1 VKSKAPESAL
11 PPLDYQAWLSR
22 AWNFIE
28 KCRALPD
35 EVYITQVVEPPATRA
50 QIRRHLSGLA
60 RPVPRSLERW
70 FREGSAHC
78 RLVFNWQPQS
88 RSLSPLQRKTA
99 YQFRVGG
106 QVTIGPISE
115 IWVWFSQREILC
127 EPLQNREDARAKH
140 ALELWQKSF
149 PFCAFG
155 DGDLLAV
162 IPSDSG
168 PEPVVYLG
176 HELPDM
182 ACVLAPDF
190 DEFLR
195 RWEQLR
201 YCDQNGM
208 FAHLDKSGLNPSS
221 KMANQ
226 LREWLPAK

>member
-1 VKSKAPESAL
+1 MKTNLAESTL
-11 PPLDYQAWLSR
+11 PPLDYQAWLAR

-35 EVYITQVVEPPATRA
+35 EVHVAQVVEPPATKV
-50 QIRRHLSGLA
+50 QVRRHLSSLP

-78 RLVFNWQPQS
+78 RLEYNWRPQS
-88 RSLSPLQRKTA
+88 HNLSPLQRRTG
-99 YQFRVGG
+99 YQFSVGG

-115 IWVWFSQREILC
+115 IWVWFSRSETLR
-127 EPLQNREDARAKH
+127 EPLQMREDARAKR
-140 ALELWQKSF
+140 ALELWQNSF
-149 PFCAFG
+149 PICAFG
-155 DGDLLAV
+155 DGDLLAI

-208 FAHLDKSGLNPSS
+208 FLHLDKSGLNPST
-221 KMANQ
+221 KIANQ
-226 LREWLPAK
+226 LRKWLPAV